1 MNKQYIYPQ
10 NMRASATLWLWS
22 LKDFAIIVVGA
33 LFSAMVLAT
42 TRILI
47 PAVLTAAFAFLS
59 IRSDETTILDFIKY
73 AVRYFISTQQYYEW
87 RLKGEQKKE
96 KKNSV
101 QEFIG
106 IETFTK
112 RGLKTKYGELVF
124 FQISPT
130 NISVLSNENIQTKI
144 WHLMQV
150 LSAYPNIEIT
160 CLDSCERF
168 DDNKTFMVDRRNE
181 ESNPNVMD
189 CLSKDIDYL
198 DNIQIE
204 MSTAR
209 QFMFSV
215 RFKKEKDEQIFSQI
229 NKVEKAIAEQGF
241 EVKRMKKED
250 IKRFL
255 AIYFGAS
262 MQGELIPDTDGGDCI
277 EEDIKKAVA

>member
-1 MNKQYIYPQ
+1 MKSLFKKNK
-10 NMRASATLWLWS
+10 N
-22 LKDFAIIVVGA
+22 
-33 LFSAMVLAT
+33 
-42 TRILI
+42 
-47 PAVLTAAFAFLS
+47 
-59 IRSDETTILDFIKY
+59 
-73 AVRYFISTQQYYEW
+73 
-87 RLKGEQKKE
+87 
-96 KKNSV
+96 KNSV

-124 FQISPT
+124 FMISPT
-130 NISVLSNENIQTKI
+130 NISVFSNENIQTKI

-150 LSAYPNIEIT
+150 LSAQPNIEIT
-160 CLDSCERF
+160 CIDSCERF
-168 DDNKTFMVDRRNE
+168 DDNKTFMVDRLNDE
-181 ESNPNVMD
+181 CNPSVKD
-189 CLSKDIDYL
+189 CLEKDIDYL

-215 RFKKEKDEQIFSQI
+215 RFRKEKEEQIFNQV

-241 EVKRMKKED
+241 EVKRAKKND

-262 MQGELIPDTDGGDCI
+262 MQGELIPDVDGGDCI
-277 EEDIKKAVA
+277 DSDLKKAVA